1 MSEVDAVLT
10 AFLSLAGLDEGEKE
24 RWQGLCASA
33 WNDLL
38 AHLREG
44 ISPSQQGE
52 RLTQGAAAIAYYK
65 YALLEA
71 AVGCHSLKAGE
82 LSVSCDG
89 DGLLRAA
96 GAIRDDAI
104 LSLAD
109 LADFSPK
116 VLFEVKP

>member
-1 MSEVDAVLT
+1 M
-10 AFLSLAGLDEGEKE
+10 
-24 RWQGLCASA
+24 
-33 WNDLL
+33 
-38 AHLREG
+38 
-44 ISPSQQGE
+44 
-52 RLTQGAAAIAYYK
+52 
-65 YALLEA
+65 
-71 AVGCHSLKAGE
+71 GCHSLKAGE

>member
-24 RWQGLCASA
+24 RWRGLCASA

-65 YALLEA
+65 YALLRRRWGATASKRGSFRSPAMGTACCGQPEPS
-71 AVGCHSLKAGE
+71 GTTPSSPLPTWRTSPPK
-82 LSVSCDG
+82 SF
-89 DGLLRAA
+89 LR
-96 GAIRDDAI
+96 
-104 LSLAD
+104 
-109 LADFSPK
+109 
-116 VLFEVKP
+116 

>member
-1 MSEVDAVLT
+1 M
-10 AFLSLAGLDEGEKE
+10 
-24 RWQGLCASA
+24 
-33 WNDLL
+33 
-38 AHLREG
+38 
-44 ISPSQQGE
+44 
-52 RLTQGAAAIAYYK
+52 
-65 YALLEA
+65 
-71 AVGCHSLKAGE
+71 GCHSLKAGE

-89 DGLLRAA
+89 GGLLRAA

>member
-1 MSEVDAVLT
+1 MWLWFPPGDRAG
-10 AFLSLAGLDEGEKE
+10 APAGLSLIHI
-24 RWQGLCASA
+24 W
-33 WNDLL
+33 
-38 AHLREG
+38 
-44 ISPSQQGE
+44 
-52 RLTQGAAAIAYYK
+52 LTQGAAAIAYYK

>member
-24 RWQGLCASA
+24 RWRGLCASA
-33 WNDLL
+33 W
-38 AHLREG
+38 
-44 ISPSQQGE
+44 
-52 RLTQGAAAIAYYK
+52 
-65 YALLEA
+65 
-71 AVGCHSLKAGE
+71 
-82 LSVSCDG
+82 